1 MSSAHTEMTLD
12 QGVLAECRS
21 SGAEGQP
28 PELLM
33 CKPSAGSVD
42 MEGFWE
48 FFWFIFVCF
57 AFVAYLS
64 VLFSIITDL
73 FRDHETSGWAKA
85 LWMIFL
91 FVIPFLSAMIYVVV
105 KNDGMTRRSM
115 EAAQQHIHAQ
125 SDYIR
130 NIAGKSPTQQIAD
143 ARELLDSGAI
153 NEEEFQAIKAKALA

>member
-1 MSSAHTEMTLD
+1 
-12 QGVLAECRS
+12 
-21 SGAEGQP
+21 
-28 PELLM
+28 
-33 CKPSAGSVD
+33 
-42 MEGFWE
+42 
-48 FFWFIFVCF
+48 
-57 AFVAYLS
+57 VAYLS

-125 SDYIR
+125 NDYIR
-130 NIAGKSPTQQIAD
+130 NVAGKSPTQQIAD

>member
-1 MSSAHTEMTLD
+1 
-12 QGVLAECRS
+12 
-21 SGAEGQP
+21 
-28 PELLM
+28 
-33 CKPSAGSVD
+33 

-130 NIAGKSPTQQIAD
+130 KVAGKSPTQQIAD

-153 NEEEFQAIKAKALA
+153 NEEEFQAIKAMALA

>member
-1 MSSAHTEMTLD
+1 
-12 QGVLAECRS
+12 
-21 SGAEGQP
+21 
-28 PELLM
+28 
-33 CKPSAGSVD
+33 

-73 FRDHETSGWAKA
+73 FRDQETSGWAKA

-130 NIAGKSPTQQIAD
+130 TVAGKSPTQQIAD

-153 NEEEFQAIKAKALA
+153 NEQEFQAVKAKALA

>member
-1 MSSAHTEMTLD
+1 
-12 QGVLAECRS
+12 
-21 SGAEGQP
+21 
-28 PELLM
+28 
-33 CKPSAGSVD
+33 

-115 EAAQQHIHAQ
+115 EAAQQHI
-125 SDYIR
+125 
-130 NIAGKSPTQQIAD
+130 
-143 ARELLDSGAI
+143 
-153 NEEEFQAIKAKALA
+153 